1 MKRPV
6 MGSGLDTTPGTMR
19 FRRMLLDLWMVLW
32 VDCEGCVSFV
42 LVDVAQGHSRRDI
55 KLTYPVLLEAILVA
69 EKAVLD
75 IKLQARRT
83 LKSAS
88 LVWALGAD
96 AHALQLCGCGHIAD
110 DGV

>member
-1 MKRPV
+1 M
-6 MGSGLDTTPGTMR
+6 S
-19 FRRMLLDLWMVLW
+19 VLY
-32 VDCEGCVSFV
+32 SSMS
-42 LVDVAQGHSRRDI
+42 QGHSRRDI
-55 KLTYPVLLEAILVA
+55 KLTYPVLLEAVLVA

-88 LVWALGAD
+88 LVWALSAD
-96 AHALQLCGCGHIAD
+96 AHALLFCGCGHIAD